1 MINYTYDSV
10 PDALYVSL
18 AQGTVDHT
26 VELDDGVVVDVA
38 QDGTALGI
46 DVMVPSRGW
55 SAEQVATQ
63 FGLEDSGKEFLQMLA
78 HVGWPRLDTRIPQP
92 EAARSVGVRLEEEA
106 VATA

>member
-1 MINYTYDSV
+1 MNYTYDPES
-10 PDALYVSL
+10 DALYVAL
-18 AQGTVDHT
+18 AEGTVDRT

-55 SAEQVATQ
+55 SPEQLARQ
-63 FGLEDSGKEFLQMLA
+63 FGLEESGKEFLEMLS
-78 HVGWPRLDTRIPQP
+78 HVGWARLDARTPQP
-92 EAARSVGVRLEEEA
+92 EAARNVEVHRESAV